1 MWTFAGFTGVRA
13 PYDRAMRWCVIVIAV
28 FAASRSVRADPTRV
42 AVLATGGFW
51 ITGHNYG
58 EENGGAELDAEADL
72 GDIYRIGAGTS
83 LSEYKLVDDECFGSS
98 GQLGEL
104 FVTAGLHE
112 PTERTVHLFVE
123 ARVGVRA
130 ARMVPSCYSG
140 RPVGYDAF
148 LMEGLAAGVDIG
160 AGTKRVRVQAGL
172 GLSREARDAPE
183 VSFGLGAAF

>member
-1 MWTFAGFTGVRA
+1 MWTFAGFTGTRA
-13 PYDRAMRWCVIVIAV
+13 PYDRGMRWCVIAIAV
-28 FAASRSVRADPTRV
+28 VTTSRDVHADPTRV
-42 AVLATGGFW
+42 AALATGGFW

-58 EENGGAELDAEADL
+58 EKQGGAEVDAEADV
-72 GDIYRIGAGTS
+72 GTIYRLGAGTS
-83 LSEYKLVDDECFGSS
+83 LSEYKLDDDECFGSS

-123 ARVGVRA
+123 VRAGVRA
-130 ARMVPSCYSG
+130 ARMVPSCDSG

-160 AGTKRVRVQAGL
+160 AGKTRVRVQLGI
-172 GLSREARDAPE
+172 GLSREPRDAPE
-183 VSFGLGAAF
+183 LAFGLGAAF